1 MIEIVRGESEAA
13 VKVEQLD
20 IERER
25 LRRLELDLAQQRE
38 RLRAEVADEVE
49 RLQAALR
56 RASQRAAERQQE
68 LDELRRKGESKG
80 GRERFATLRGR
91 LSEGDPSPDLD
102 PAPAALEQ
110 PPDPRHAEELAHRE
124 TVLAEREESLSRA
137 ERMWEPMLDERTA
150 RLDEATAAL
159 DERERLVLEREE
171 ALEAG
176 LRAVQDRERR
186 LGELELELEERMR
199 AVETVLA
206 ARAVSRDALSPPPL
220 EPVGGER
227 SRVGFSEGLRSLQQ
241 RSSPDT

>member
-1 MIEIVRGESEAA
+1 MIDTVRGEGEAA
-13 VKVEQLD
+13 AKVEQLD

-25 LRRLELDLAQQRE
+25 LGRLELDLAQQRE

-68 LDELRRKGESKG
+68 LDELRRRDESKG
-80 GRERFATLRGR
+80 GRERFSTLRGR
-91 LSEGDPSPDLD
+91 RPESDPSPEQD

-110 PPDPRHAEELAHRE
+110 QPDPGHVEELARRE

-137 ERMWEPMLDERTA
+137 ERMWEQMLDERTA
-150 RLDEATAAL
+150 RLDEAAAAL

-171 ALEAG
+171 ALEAR
-176 LRAVQDRERR
+176 LRAAQERERR

-206 ARAVSRDALSPPPL
+206 ARAVSRDTLPPPPL
-220 EPVGGER
+220 ESVGGER

-241 RSSPDT
+241 RSSSDT